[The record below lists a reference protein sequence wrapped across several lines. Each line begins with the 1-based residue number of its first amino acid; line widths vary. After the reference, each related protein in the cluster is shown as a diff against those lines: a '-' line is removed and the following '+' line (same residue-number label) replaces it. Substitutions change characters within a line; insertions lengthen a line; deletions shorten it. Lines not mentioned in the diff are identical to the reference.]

1 MSGPLGVIDPN
12 DPRERFIAAYVENTL
27 AIRAAA
33 AEVAASRT
41 ERERTAERLE
51 RLEEYEREAKQA
63 IADQKAAEKERAR
76 KERAETKT
84 WRENVAWLVA
94 LPEFRLTVAAIM
106 GGLLLRYVPGVTL
119 PDPPKE
125 APRAHVIAP
134 GGSDAP

>member
-63 IADQKAAEKERAR
+63 IADAKAAEKLAARRAA
-76 KERAETKT
+76 AETRT

-94 LPEFRLTVAAIM
+94 LPEFRLTVAAVM
-106 GGLLLRYVPGVTL
+106 GGLLLRYFPGIDL
-119 PDPPKE
+119 PDSPKDPPHVS
-125 APRAHVIAP
+125 AHGPA
-134 GGSDAP
+134 DAP